1 MRIRREHDL
10 GVDEARAR
18 IGKVAAELERR
29 FSLSSEWQGDRLR
42 FHGSGVK
49 GSVDVADDSLEFKIE
64 LGFALMM
71 MEPAIR
77 SAINTA
83 LDKHIARGS

>member
-10 GVDEARAR
+10 GADEARSR
-18 IGKVAAELERR
+18 VDKVAADLERQ
-29 FSLSSEWQGDRLR
+29 FSLKSEWRGDELHFR
-42 FHGSGVK
+42 GAGAK
-49 GSVDVADDSLEFKIE
+49 GRVAVADDSIEFNIE

-77 SAINTA
+77 SAINAA
-83 LDKHIARGS
+83 LDKHIDR

>member
-10 GVDEARAR
+10 GAKEARAR
-18 IGKVAAELERR
+18 VQQVAAGLERQV
-29 FSLSSEWQGDRLR
+29 SLQSDWRGDELHFR
-42 FHGSGVK
+42 GAGAK
-49 GSVDVADDSLEFKIE
+49 GRVSITDDSIEFNVE

-77 SAINTA
+77 SAINSA
-83 LDKHIARGS
+83 LDKHIAQ

>member
-10 GVDEARAR
+10 GADEARSRVQKVAAGLEQQFALKSEWR
-18 IGKVAAELERR
+18 GDELHFRGAGAKGKVA
-29 FSLSSEWQGDRLR
+29 
-42 FHGSGVK
+42 VT
-49 GSVDVADDSLEFKIE
+49 DDSVEFNVE

-77 SAINTA
+77 SAINAA
-83 LDKHIARGS
+83 LDKHIAA

>member
-10 GVDEARAR
+10 GADEARLRVA
-18 IGKVAAELERR
+18 KVAAGLERQ
-29 FSLSSEWQGDRLR
+29 FSLKSEWRGDELHFR
-42 FHGSGVK
+42 GAGAK
-49 GSVDVADDSLEFKIE
+49 GKVSITDDSIEFNVE

-83 LDKHIARGS
+83 LDEHIVG